1 MSNRAAQILNEALS
15 TSRFSSSRLSLYVHD
30 LSLDKAERAFSAQ
43 SMRPESRGVMAVM
56 DYARTILTFEDDLK
70 KVVAL
75 ALGRGAVAGQDKDLF
90 IEGTVR
96 DFRNWLLPKYNAY
109 LSAESVCM
117 SSMVTGPANFPV
129 ARNSRKMDRAHQLLD
144 AIGQGSAKFIKNAIR
159 SLFPDGDGTQISSA
173 SNTAAKQLTDK
184 IEALK
189 NSQALYVK
197 ANALARKFYPKGQL
211 KPGTTAEQIDQLVL
225 NLASLLSIS
234 EASARTLIKPDYA
247 DRVKPF
253 ATYTMTNNTQNIKRL
268 EQRLIEQNKL
278 DETREEESFKGEF
291 ENGIS
296 YSVSDDNRIC
306 IDFGFKPN
314 DEMRSILKSVA
325 FKFSPSRGNQWV
337 RKDTLNARCAFE
349 RCVKP
354 KLIAYVD

>member
-1 MSNRAAQILNEALS
+1 MSNRATQILNEALS
-15 TSRFSSSRLSLYVHD
+15 TSRFSSARLSLYVYD
-30 LSLDKAERAFSAQ
+30 ISLDNAERAFYAQ

-56 DYARTILTFEDDLK
+56 DYARTILKLEDELK
-70 KVVAL
+70 NSVEL
-75 ALGRGAVAGQDKDLF
+75 ALGRGAVASQEKDTF
-90 IEGTVR
+90 IKDTVS
-96 DFRNWLLPKYNAY
+96 DFRNWLLPKYNEY
-109 LSAESVCM
+109 LSAESACM
-117 SSMVTGPANFPV
+117 SSMVTGPARFPV
-129 ARNSRKMDRAHQLLD
+129 ERNRRKMDRASQLLD
-144 AIGQGSAKFIKNAIR
+144 NIGQGNAKFIKNAMR

-197 ANALARKFYPKGQL
+197 ANALARKLYPKGQL
-211 KPGTTAEQIDQLVL
+211 KPGTTAEQIEQLIL

-234 EASARTLIKPDYA
+234 ETSARTLIKPDYA
-247 DRVKPF
+247 NRVKPF

-278 DETREEESFKGEF
+278 DETREDETFKGEF
-291 ENGIS
+291 ENGIT
-296 YSVSDDNRIC
+296 YFVSDDNRIC

-314 DEMRSILKSVA
+314 DEMRANLKSVA
-325 FKFSPSRGNQWV
+325 FKFSPSRGNLWV
-337 RKDTLNARCAFE
+337 RQDTLNARSAFE

-354 KLIAYVD
+354 KLMSYIV